1 MTIVRPILKITHFAD
16 LQHGDFFIY
25 EHAHGRSVALKVRD
39 PRMDYPDLALPLG
52 PDFPADRAG
61 PHLYQAPRATVIS
74 FGKNV
79 LVRLPPEPR
88 GWTTSPP
95 PLSCSCIL
103 SIGGS
108 SASSPPTCYF
118 RANCQ
123 QVSDASGEC
132 YIDVFDG
139 TIFTSGSGVG
149 MAFAKPTGAMAF
161 ATEWELFTSEDE
173 PWLILDYQWQP

>member
-1 MTIVRPILKITHFAD
+1 MTTVRPILKVTRFAD

-25 EHAHGRSVALKVRD
+25 EHASGRSVAQKVRD
-39 PRMDYPDLALPLG
+39 PRMDYQDLILPLG
-52 PDFPADRAG
+52 PDFPADRTG

-79 LVRLPPEPR
+79 LVRLPPEPK
-88 GWTTSPP
+88 GWTTSAPP
-95 PLSCSCIL
+95 PSCICIV
-103 SIGGS
+103 SGGGS
-108 SASSPPTCYF
+108 NENDPPKCYF

-132 YIDVFDG
+132 YINVSDG
-139 TIFTSGSGVG
+139 TIFTSGSGIG
-149 MAFAKPTGAMAF
+149 TNFTKPTGTMAF